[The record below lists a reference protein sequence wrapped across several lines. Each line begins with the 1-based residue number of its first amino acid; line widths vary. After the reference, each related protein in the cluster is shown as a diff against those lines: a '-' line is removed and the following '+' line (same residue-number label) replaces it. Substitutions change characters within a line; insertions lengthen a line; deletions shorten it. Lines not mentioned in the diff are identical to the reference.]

1 MKGHN
6 YNGIC
11 RKCGESHVNPLKGHN
26 RNTVCL
32 KCGRVHISGAK
43 GICRSEETKKKI
55 SLARIGKPRSLET
68 RLKISMSLTGKP
80 SKLKGRKKSEEHKRK
95 ISKGLT
101 GKQHSLLHRL
111 HISLGLKRYWLA
123 IRIVNVRE
131 FYNIPKSEV
140 FFPSSLSDH
149 RFSREVLI
157 GKTKFYSYYEDN
169 LRESLYYY
177 DKNGEVQLVQG
188 SFMPD
193 LSKILQL
200 AKETTK
206 K

>member
-6 YNGIC
+6 YNGVC
-11 RKCGESHVNPLKGHN
+11 HKCGESHVNPLKGHN

-43 GICRSEETKKKI
+43 GVRRSEETKRKI
-55 SLARIGKPRSLET
+55 SLAKTGKLRSLET
-68 RLKISMSLTGKP
+68 RLKISKSLTGKP
-80 SKLKGRKKSEEHKRK
+80 SKLKGRKMSEEHKRK
-95 ISKGLT
+95 ISEGLT
-101 GKQHSLLHRL
+101 GKQHSFLHKL
-111 HISLGLKRYWLA
+111 HISLGLKKHWLT
-123 IRIVNVRE
+123 VRTTSLRKL
-131 FYNIPKSEV
+131 YNLPGDVK
-140 FFPSSLSDH
+140 FFPAKVTDH
-149 RFSREVLI
+149 KFAREVLI
-157 GKTKFYSYYEDN
+157 EKAKSYSYYEDN

-193 LSKILQL
+193 LNEILLL